1 MLFSLREENH
11 KHLVFNKANGKIN
24 HQDSKYKL
32 WPNSNSFGFHTNM
45 LPSLINECIIIIMAI
60 AVITYQTF
68 DDPMQKELKAW
79 MFQQIDWDIEIDNTN
94 VLLWVTQRNKKE
106 NVIEV
111 SIDLQKKVTYPKK
124 KSI

>member
-1 MLFSLREENH
+1 MTQCRRTA
-11 KHLVFNKANGKIN
+11 KRR
-24 HQDSKYKL
+24 
-32 WPNSNSFGFHTNM
+32 
-45 LPSLINECIIIIMAI
+45 
-60 AVITYQTF
+60 
-68 DDPMQKELKAW
+68 LKAW
-79 MFQQIDWDIEIDNTN
+79 MFQQIDRDIEIDNTN

>member
-11 KHLVFNKANGKIN
+11 KHLVFNKANGKIS

-32 WPNSNSFGFHTNM
+32 WPNSNSFGFHTNI
-45 LPSLINECIIIIMAI
+45 LPSLINKCIIITIAI

-68 DDPMQKELKAW
+68 EDRKTTINSLDVSANRLRYW
-79 MFQQIDWDIEIDNTN
+79 NWYID
-94 VLLWVTQRNKKE
+94 VTQRNKKE